1 MTADFTKNI
10 PAEITKRLLE
20 HGSRVAMR
28 SASLAAE
35 FSNSR
40 DEIRESLDD
49 VIGAVPD
56 DVLNSLPVPSV
67 AAVDGALICDAKSIG
82 DLCSAVGVRVGPDE
96 GQSDSDVWMD
106 LVPRSVTNRD
116 ILGGVMSS
124 MEIRLAAESKADV
137 VLIDGSMLSTMLNV
151 AKGLAAS
158 RGVSNELSARLGAI
172 ASPDFFA
179 QVMTILSSA
188 RYVAMPKYTTTNEFA
203 DRIPEKFGA
212 TDARTIMTLA
222 LRPGEMTYF
231 SVRERDQ
238 NSGDKFKAPYLG
250 FNKEN
255 QAKFTD
261 ALEGVVSCYYRPHA
275 WTPAFRLDMIAD
287 ALHDDEALLRALK
300 AVRDS
305 TTVSGMREPVPLYL
319 VDLFAKSISEGTAPV
334 VDMAVLSEISDP
346 EVKLLLAM
354 GYRT

>member
-1 MTADFTKNI
+1 MTSDFTKNI
-10 PAEITKRLLE
+10 PADITRRLLE
-20 HGSRVAMR
+20 HGSKVAMR

-35 FSNSR
+35 FSSSR
-40 DEIRESLDD
+40 EEIRDSLDD

-56 DVLNSLPVPSV
+56 EVLDNLPSPTV
-67 AAVDGALICDAKSIG
+67 AAVDGALICDPKSIG

-96 GQSDSDVWMD
+96 EQSDSDVWMD

-124 MEIRLAAESKADV
+124 MEIRLASESSADV
-137 VLIDGSMLSTMLNV
+137 VFIDGSMLSTMLNV
-151 AKGLAAS
+151 AKGMAAS
-158 RGVSNELSARLGAI
+158 RSVSNELSARLGAI
-172 ASPDFFA
+172 SSPDFFE
-179 QVMTILSSA
+179 QVMKILSSP
-188 RYVAMPKYTTTNEFA
+188 RYVAMPKYTTTNEFE
-203 DRIPEKFGA
+203 DRLPEKFA
-212 TDARTIMTLA
+212 STDARTVMTLA

-231 SVRERDQ
+231 AIRDRDNDQ
-238 NSGDKFKAPYLG
+238 GKKFKAPFLG
-250 FNKEN
+250 FTKEN
-255 QAKFTD
+255 QEKFTN

-287 ALHDDEALLRALK
+287 AHNNDEALLNALK
-300 AVRDS
+300 AVRD
-305 TTVSGMREPVPLYL
+305 TTMVSGMREPVPLYL

>member
-1 MTADFTKNI
+1 MMGSFHKNI
-10 PAEITKRLLE
+10 PANITKLLLE
-20 HGSRVAMR
+20 HGSRVAKR

-35 FSNSR
+35 FSSSR
-40 DEIRESLDD
+40 EQIRKSLDD

-56 DVLNSLPVPSV
+56 HILDELPTPSV
-67 AAVDGALICDAKSIG
+67 AAVDGALICDPKSIG
-82 DLCSAVGVRVGPDE
+82 DLCSAVAVRVGPDE
-96 GQSDSDVWMD
+96 MQSDTEVWMD
-106 LVPRSVTNRD
+106 LVSRSVSNRD
-116 ILGGVMSS
+116 VLGGVMSL
-124 MEIRLAAESKADV
+124 MEIRLASESSADV

-151 AKGLAAS
+151 AKGMAAS
-158 RGVSNELSARLGAI
+158 RNGINELSVRLNSI
-172 ASPDFFA
+172 PSSDFFA
-179 QVMTILSSA
+179 QVMTILRSS
-188 RYVAMPKYTTTNEFA
+188 RFVAMPKYTTTNEFS
-203 DRIPEKFGA
+203 DRIPEKFGS

-222 LRPGEMTYF
+222 LKPGEITYF
-231 SVRERDQ
+231 SVRDRD
-238 NSGDKFKAPYLG
+238 NDSGRKFKAPFLG
-250 FNKEN
+250 FDKER
-255 QAKFTD
+255 QLEFTQ

-287 ALHDDEALLRALK
+287 ALHDDAALLRALK

-305 TTVSGMREPVPLYL
+305 TTVSGMREPIPLYL